1 MLTFCFYILIKFS
14 YGRRLK
20 EKARKQIKE
29 LLPLLHVGE
38 KSFQRWIDRGLKV
51 VPGSKRPILILGS
64 DLKGFLKNK
73 DAKKKVKLKRN
84 EFYCLTCKAPRRAK
98 RGSLKTLSDRKTGDC
113 CVCSGKMSKI
123 IKPYQKDYLIP
134 SPSIQMSIIGGKHN
148 YRYYD
153 KNFVRKRA
161 TEARVF

>member
-1 MLTFCFYILIKFS
+1 MTRIDSGGINMHMS
-14 YGRRLK
+14 YT
-20 EKARKQIKE
+20 IKE

-64 DLKGFLKNK
+64 DLKEFLKNK

-113 CVCSGKMSKI
+113 CVCNGKMSKI
-123 IKPYQKDYLIP
+123 IKPYQKGLFDTLAQH
-134 SPSIQMSIIGGKHN
+134 SNVH
-148 YRYYD
+148 YRGE
-153 KNFVRKRA
+153 
-161 TEARVF
+161 TQLPIL

>member
-1 MLTFCFYILIKFS
+1 MHMS
-14 YGRRLK
+14 YT
-20 EKARKQIKE
+20 IKE

-64 DLKGFLKNK
+64 DLKEFLRNK

-98 RGSLKTLSDRKTGDC
+98 RGSVKILSDRKTGDC

-123 IKPYQKDYLIP
+123 IKPYQKGLFDTLAQHSNVHYGEETQPPLL
-134 SPSIQMSIIGGKHN
+134 
-148 YRYYD
+148 
-153 KNFVRKRA
+153 
-161 TEARVF
+161 

>member
-1 MLTFCFYILIKFS
+1 MTKIDSDGINKHMS
-14 YGRRLK
+14 YT
-20 EKARKQIKE
+20 IKE
-29 LLPLLHVGE
+29 LPPLLQVGE
-38 KSFQRWIDRGLKV
+38 KTLQRWMDRGLKV

-64 DLKGFLKNK
+64 DLKEFLKNK

-123 IKPYQKDYLIP
+123 IKPYQKGLFDTLTQH
-134 SPSIQMSIIGGKHN
+134 SNVH
-148 YRYYD
+148 YRGE
-153 KNFVRKRA
+153 
-161 TEARVF
+161 TQLPIL